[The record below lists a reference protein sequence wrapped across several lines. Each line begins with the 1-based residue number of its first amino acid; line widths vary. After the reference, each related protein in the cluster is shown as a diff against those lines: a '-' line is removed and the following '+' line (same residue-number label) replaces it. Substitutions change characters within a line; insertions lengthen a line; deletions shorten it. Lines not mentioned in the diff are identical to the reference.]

1 MLRLFMV
8 SVVFLLLTGLKAHHG
23 LPIYSFNIINTYPHD
38 PDAFTQGLV
47 FKDGFLYEGTGLNGK
62 SSLRKVELETGK
74 ILQMKQLPSQFFGE
88 GITVF
93 ESKII
98 QLTYRSRIGFVYDLS
113 SFDLLQTF
121 TYPTEGWGLTHDGKQ
136 LIMSNGTALLFF
148 LDPGTFEITGRV
160 KVIDNNGP
168 VSGLNELEWVQGFIY
183 ANVWQTDQG
192 WIDIK
197 GILPVNYRQ
206 QRKKGVPNGIAYD
219 AQNDRLFVTGKLWP
233 KIYEIKVV
241 SEFLR
246 DQMQ

>member
-1 MLRLFMV
+1 
-8 SVVFLLLTGLKAHHG
+8 
-23 LPIYSFNIINTYPHD
+23 
-38 PDAFTQGLV
+38 
-47 FKDGFLYEGTGLNGK
+47 
-62 SSLRKVELETGK
+62 
-74 ILQMKQLPSQFFGE
+74 
-88 GITVF
+88 
-93 ESKII
+93 
-98 QLTYRSRIGFVYDLS
+98 
-113 SFDLLQTF
+113 
-121 TYPTEGWGLTHDGKQ
+121 
-136 LIMSNGTALLFF
+136 MSNGTALLFF

-183 ANVWQTDQG
+183 ANVWQTDHIAQIDPKSGKVKG